1 MELHMLLE
9 EYIKETQTTIA
20 KILSMYDDIIKTSE
34 SIALEYVADEDS
46 IEVDIEMTDA
56 DTGLVLRSIENSRD
70 KLKEIS
76 IGLKQALERYTELSN
91 VSDRRNE
98 RIKQLDGRIYE
109 QNTGEKVDIDAD
121 SELRKLY
128 APLLEGLTES
138 EIQSKLKQLKR
149 IRGER

>member
-46 IEVDIEMTDA
+46 IEGDIEMTDA
-56 DTGLVLRSIENSRD
+56 DTSLVLRSVENSRD

-91 VSDRRNE
+91 VSDRRI
-98 RIKQLDGRIYE
+98 RQLDGRIYE